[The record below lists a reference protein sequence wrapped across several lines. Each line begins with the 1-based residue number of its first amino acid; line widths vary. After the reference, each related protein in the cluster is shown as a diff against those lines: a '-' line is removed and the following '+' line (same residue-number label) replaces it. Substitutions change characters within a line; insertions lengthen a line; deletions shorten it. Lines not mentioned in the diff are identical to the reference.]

1 VNTEEELYNLANEID
16 ARVAAV
22 EQAAADGKALPL
34 VLDIG
39 ADLGQV
45 IVDGSGAL
53 ISVELD
59 QDTVAVQTGASLAG
73 HVLRAVNNAESAA
86 STRRKTMVDE
96 AAREVGTR

>member
-1 VNTEEELYNLANEID
+1 VNTEEELYNLAKEID

-22 EQAAADGKALPL
+22 EQAAADGEALPL
-34 VLDIG
+34 VLNIG
-39 ADLGQV
+39 ANLGQV

-59 QDTVAVQTGASLAG
+59 QEAVAVQTGASLAG

-86 STRRKTMVDE
+86 SSRRKTMVDE
-96 AAREVGTR
+96 AARQAGTR